1 MTLLC
6 AWIVLVVAG
15 LLATGGRARR
25 GSAVCLAA
33 TSTLVPLC
41 VDGYPLLR
49 VVAGIAAAAGLAR
62 TVDLVREWPSRAPG
76 ARVLQVLV
84 VLDWRLARA
93 TPPRLDPHKAL
104 RTLGYA
110 AVATAAVLGAWA
122 ARTRG
127 APFLVGSL
135 AAAVAIWST
144 AEWISTLVRI
154 ATELTGW
161 SLQSLHDR
169 PIESKSLAEL
179 WGRRWNLTVTRW
191 LHGAIF
197 VPVARRHGSKLGLLA
212 AFVVSAL
219 FHAYIAYAGGG
230 FVLALSMGS
239 FFVVQAVLMLVERA
253 LRITRWPTGAARAW
267 MLAGMLLPS
276 PLFTEPMIAVAAP
289 ALSPLRPAR
298 PAAGHFLC
306 LPVIWSTTS
315 AFLSPS
321 TESGFVTASMSA
333 LPLARFGDFSSR
345 TFSISA
351 SVFGL

>member
-6 AWIVLVVAG
+6 AWLVLVVAG

-62 TVDLVREWPSRAPG
+62 TVDLVREWPSRTRG

-84 VLDWRLARA
+84 VLDWRLARP
-93 TPPRLDPHKAL
+93 TPPRLDPDKAL

-110 AVATAAVLGAWA
+110 AISAVAVLGTWA

-144 AEWISTLVRI
+144 AEWVSTLVRI
-154 ATELTGW
+154 FTECAGW
-161 SLQSLHDR
+161 SLPSLHDR
-169 PIESKSLAEL
+169 PAESKSLAEL

-191 LHGAIF
+191 LHGAVF
-197 VPVARRHGSKLGLLA
+197 VPVARRHGAKLGLLA
-212 AFVVSAL
+212 AFLVSAL
-219 FHAYIAYAGGG
+219 FHAYMAYAGGG
-230 FVLALSMGS
+230 WILALSMGS
-239 FFVVQAVLMLVERA
+239 FFVVQAVLILVERA
-253 LRITRWPTGAARAW
+253 LRVTRWPAYAARVW

-276 PLFTEPMIAVAAP
+276 PLFTEPMVAVTAP
-289 ALSPLRPAR
+289 ALSPLP
-298 PAAGHFLC
+298 PL
-306 LPVIWSTTS
+306 TS
-315 AFLSPS
+315 CACRLSGRRRLRS
-321 TESGFVTASMSA
+321 CHRRRSRA
-333 LPLARFGDFSSR
+333 SSR
-345 TFSISA
+345 RR
-351 SVFGL
+351 